1 MALGVVLLPMTMPE
15 PTEDR
20 ENAAGDARGGWSLT
34 RGEELSIRARL
45 IARDERA
52 LVELIDL
59 ATPWLLGV
67 ARSML
72 SDPEEAE
79 DVVLDVF
86 RIAWEKVGTL
96 PQGDDQR
103 LFPWLLR
110 ITRNRAI
117 DRLRGRRR
125 QRLKLA
131 HAEALGAT
139 GDPVV
144 SPVEPDESAQ
154 PGWHVH
160 RLVHHALAAL
170 SSEQAAAIRL
180 AYFEG
185 LTQSEIAVELGI
197 PLGTVKTRL
206 RLAFDKLRVALK
218 PIKDWIV

>member
-1 MALGVVLLPMTMPE
+1 MDQPTKGPKPPVAETPE
-15 PTEDR
+15 P
-20 ENAAGDARGGWSLT
+20 AGGVRPGWSLT
-34 RGEELSIRARL
+34 GGAELSIRARL

-96 PQGDDQR
+96 PEGDDQR

-117 DRLRGRRR
+117 DRLRGHRR
-125 QRLKLA
+125 QRRKLA
-131 HAEALGAT
+131 RVEALGSS
-139 GDPVV
+139 DPVAP
-144 SPVEPDESAQ
+144 PVEPDESAE

-160 RLVHHALAAL
+160 RSVHGALATL
-170 SSEQAAAIRL
+170 N
-180 AYFEG
+180 
-185 LTQSEIAVELGI
+185 
-197 PLGTVKTRL
+197 
-206 RLAFDKLRVALK
+206 
-218 PIKDWIV
+218 